1 VRKITT
7 GICLIFRGLFFEHN
21 AEIGPR
27 LNIKY
32 GFNWASK
39 KTIYGWTRT
48 KLRVFIMMCNR
59 FTCLVYCIIYSIYF
73 STFGF
78 PFVAKAESAE
88 VVDRIVAVV
97 NDDIITLFELN
108 RSFKP
113 YAERIRERGYSIDRE
128 HKMLFKVREDMLNQ
142 LIDQKLKDQEIERFK
157 IKIGEQEIDQTIE
170 RIKETNFYTDE
181 DLRGALAKEGLT
193 MEEYRE
199 RIKEQMLRTKL
210 INLKVKSK
218 IVITKEDIT
227 AYYENHQ
234 DKYGGKKKY
243 HLYNIISK
251 VPLFADE
258 KEKLKIKARM
268 DVILT
273 ELNAG
278 KSFESVAKSHSES
291 SLDVAGGDLGLFQL
305 EELSPQLRN
314 TIKEMKAGEFTP
326 VLDTD
331 QGFQIFF
338 VKEIVQTSGK
348 PLEEVS
354 PEIERMLFNEVV
366 EKKFQSWLGDLRN
379 QSVIKI
385 IK

>member
-1 VRKITT
+1 MK
-7 GICLIFRGLFFEHN
+7 
-21 AEIGPR
+21 
-27 LNIKY
+27 
-32 GFNWASK
+32 
-39 KTIYGWTRT
+39 RT
-48 KLRVFIMMCNR
+48 NLRVIIMMCKR
-59 FTCLVYCIIYSIYF
+59 FTYLVYCIIYTFYF

-78 PFVAKAESAE
+78 SFLAKAEGVE

-108 RSFKP
+108 RTVEP
-113 YAERIRERGYSIDRE
+113 YAERVRELGYSTDKE
-128 HKMLFKVREDMLNQ
+128 HKMLFKVREDILNQ
-142 LIDQKLKDQEIERFK
+142 LIDQKLKDQEIKRFK
-157 IKIGEQEIDQTIE
+157 INIDEQEIDQIIE

-181 DLRGALAKEGLT
+181 DLRGGLAKEGLT

-199 RIKEQMLRTKL
+199 RLKEQILRTKL
-210 INLKVKSK
+210 INLKVRSK

-243 HLYNIISK
+243 HLYNIITK
-251 VPLFADE
+251 APQFAEE

-268 DVILT
+268 DAILT

-278 KSFESVAKSHSES
+278 KSFESVTKSYSES
-291 SLDVAGGDLGLFQL
+291 SQDVAGGDLGLFRI
-305 EELSPQLRN
+305 EELFPQLRN

-338 VKEIVQTSGK
+338 IKEIVQTSGK

-354 PEIERMLFNEVV
+354 PEIEKILFNEII
-366 EKKFQSWLGDLRN
+366 EKKFQSWLGELRN